1 MAPTADPRHGN
12 GWRLG
17 GDSTESATSALIA
30 PGEPPGD
37 RSLDALERPI
47 AVVTVERMAWG
58 LIALWAVATR
68 LIALGARPLSSSE
81 ARYALF
87 EYDLTHKT
95 ALAAAVDFHPWW
107 GGWLHLLE
115 AGFFAVTGSGDFSAR
130 LIFALSGLLLIA
142 MAFVMR
148 RWLGRAGAIALGTML
163 TISPS
168 VTYFSRSA
176 STVVPALAMFLV
188 ALALFMRLI
197 EQPGQ
202 RPAIR
207 LGFVGGL
214 MVAAGFAGIVG
225 AVSSIVALALVGLWL
240 LVSKRNAYLGVRVW
254 FDRYTGLAVVTLLVA
269 AVVIALSE
277 TVLPDV
283 IHRIQTLPAQ
293 AVSGLPGFASG
304 FAFYAPPLALYEF
317 LIVILAIVGAIVI
330 LAWRVRSR
338 FAWWCLVWAAVSVAV
353 YLWIPLRTP
362 GLTVAMV
369 VPAALV
375 GAIGIEYLHHSNAW
389 RYARLP
395 LAVLALLTVYVQLLS
410 NFVNLAPDASEAPWS
425 RHANLAWRDGATTLQ
440 AYDQCREI
448 TKQFAATPATVYF
461 RGRGAAQ
468 VPALRWYLRSLAGAR
483 DADSAAVIVEVGG
496 SAKASNDAADTASYA
511 FDADQGWQPSLN
523 GLDTARTLR
532 YLLTA
537 QVWEPITTEPALIT
551 VRTTGASSPTIIM
564 TPGTS
569 R

>member
-1 MAPTADPRHGN
+1 
-12 GWRLG
+12 
-17 GDSTESATSALIA
+17 
-30 PGEPPGD
+30 
-37 RSLDALERPI
+37 
-47 AVVTVERMAWG
+47 MAWAV
-58 LIALWAVATR
+58 IALWAVLTR
-68 LIALGARPLSSSE
+68 LIALGARPLSSAE
-81 ARYALF
+81 ARNALF
-87 EYDLTHKT
+87 DYDLTHKT
-95 ALAAAVDFHPWW
+95 ALAAAVEFHPWW

-115 AGFFAVTGSGDFSAR
+115 AGFFAVMGSGDLSAR
-130 LIFALSGLLLIA
+130 LVSALSGLLIVA

-148 RWLGRAGAIALGTML
+148 RSLGRAGAIALGMML

-176 STVVPALAMFLV
+176 SAVVPALAMFLL
-188 ALALFMRLI
+188 ALALFMNLI
-197 EQPGQ
+197 DRPGQ
-202 RPAIR
+202 RPALR
-207 LGFVGGL
+207 LGLVGGL

-254 FDRYTGLAVVTLLVA
+254 TDRYTGLAVLTLLTAV
-269 AVVIALSE
+269 VVIALSE
-277 TVLPDV
+277 SVLPDV
-283 IHRIQTLPAQ
+283 IHRLQVLPGQ

-317 LIVILAIVGAIVI
+317 LIVILALVGAIVI

-338 FAWWCLVWAAVSVAV
+338 FAWWCLIWAAISVAL

-362 GLTVAMV
+362 GLAVAMV

-375 GAIGIEYLHHSNAW
+375 GAIGIDHLHHSKAW

-410 NFVNLAPDASEAPWS
+410 NFVNLAPDASEAQWS
-425 RHANLAWRDGATTLQ
+425 RHANLAWRQGATTIQ
-440 AYDQCREI
+440 AYEHCREI
-448 TKQFAATPATVYF
+448 TKQLAATPATLYF

-468 VPALRWYLRSLAGAR
+468 APALRWYLRSLSAAR
-483 DADSAAVIVEVGG
+483 DADSAAVVVDVGG
-496 SAKASNDAADTASYA
+496 PATAVNDADDTASYA
-511 FDADQGWQPSLN
+511 FDADQGWQPSLS

-537 QVWEPITTEPALIT
+537 QVWEPITAQPALIT